1 MKKAVSLAILAL
13 VSILSITTV
22 SFSTYAYNE
31 ENQLENNVKLLLNEE
46 QFSDEEFY
54 YELSKLSKDDIIQ
67 LGNIVSIDNNSD
79 TNNLMPLATA
89 LAVNET
95 NYTEH
100 DIVSLIEDTTN
111 NIEFRNVLVQFYA
124 YKVDTEKNY
133 NEEFKK
139 MLLDNSVDDS
149 IKISI
154 VSTFKFN
161 DKEDNEILKELVMDE
176 NIELSNIALKRL
188 KNIDENTAKQISF
201 QILDNY
207 ENEDSERVK
216 NALNVYSAL
225 YDDEDTINMLS
236 EEDSFQDFC
245 ITLLNDSN
253 YSETAAFALGNLYD
267 YEAVKS
273 VITSDVDFLTKVC
286 VIDQNYSILLDK
298 LYDDINENDFNIIL
312 DAMEI
317 LPINEFY
324 DPIKEIVVSDTIE
337 NNMIKEKG
345 NKILEVI
352 QSVGVSAN
360 EKWND

>member
-95 NYTEH
+95 KFTED

-253 YSETAAFALGNLYD
+253 Y
-267 YEAVKS
+267 
-273 VITSDVDFLTKVC
+273 
-286 VIDQNYSILLDK
+286 
-298 LYDDINENDFNIIL
+298 
-312 DAMEI
+312 
-317 LPINEFY
+317 
-324 DPIKEIVVSDTIE
+324 
-337 NNMIKEKG
+337 
-345 NKILEVI
+345 
-352 QSVGVSAN
+352 
-360 EKWND
+360 